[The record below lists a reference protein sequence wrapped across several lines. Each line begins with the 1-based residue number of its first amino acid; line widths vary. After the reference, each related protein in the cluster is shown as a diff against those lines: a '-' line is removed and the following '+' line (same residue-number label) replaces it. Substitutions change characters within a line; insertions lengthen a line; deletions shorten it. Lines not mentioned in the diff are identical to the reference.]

1 MAVEQ
6 ATVDDIQTWF
16 SDFDF
21 DESDIKRANLLLQL
35 SHSFIVQKLGRE
47 SLFNAACKGIQI
59 QMVVRVWNNQN
70 LLGQG
75 GVGPENGTFPLGQYG
90 LYFTFAEE
98 ALLNEIK
105 KRVGF
110 QVITATRNDRQ
121 YWF

>member
-1 MAVEQ
+1 MAAAQ
-6 ATVDDIQTWF
+6 ATPEEIGVWF
-16 SDFDF
+16 S
-21 DESDIKRANLLLQL
+21 EELEAEETTRANLLLTTAYN
-35 SHSFIVQKLGRE
+35 FIIGKLGRE
-47 SLFNAACKGIQI
+47 SLFNEACKGIQL

-98 ALLNEIK
+98 ALLDGIK
-105 KRVGF
+105 KKIGF
-110 QVITATRNDRQ
+110 QTITTVRNDRQ